1 MKIMEVIKP
10 KILCGKK
17 IEIEG
22 TNGRAVTY
30 CMRLI
35 NHEGKCSIEG
45 DAQAKRIA
53 ELEAEL
59 DALKGRIAGSESK
72 VEHHPLRN
80 PYCDCGCAEG

>member
-35 NHEGKCSIEG
+35 NHEGKCSILAETKEG
-45 DAQAKRIA
+45 
-53 ELEAEL
+53 E
-59 DALKGRIAGSESK
+59 
-72 VEHHPLRN
+72 
-80 PYCDCGCAEG
+80 